1 MGEVSVPATDWVH
14 DLDLLHEQTALL
26 QGTLAR
32 LADSQVDE
40 ASMLP
45 GWTRGH
51 VLAHLDGNAQGIG
64 RLVRWAFDGVERPMY
79 ISREVRDADVEMHAS
94 RDARS
99 HEAAVTQ
106 SARTL
111 QQDLRRLTS
120 DQRASQVTL
129 GNGLQVRASSL
140 ARHRLQ
146 EVCVHH
152 ADLGLSDYTW
162 RDWPE
167 AMAAHMA
174 RLVARDFAERGEFPV
189 AAIAWDATDG
199 SAGDEISIVPRDTE
213 GGEAVVQGSAS
224 AILAWLLGRSMGEGL
239 AITGASQIPAA
250 PAWR

>member
-1 MGEVSVPATDWVH
+1 MSSESVPVSIPVTDWAQ
-14 DLDLLHEQTALL
+14 DLQLLDEQTAILRDAMAEL
-26 QGTLAR
+26 DDVLMH
-32 LADSQVDE
+32 E

-51 VLAHLDGNAQGIG
+51 VLAHLDGNAQGIA
-64 RLVRWAFDGVERPMY
+64 RLARWAADGIERPMY
-79 ISREVRDADVEMHAS
+79 ISREVRDADVQMHAG

-99 HEAAVTQ
+99 HESSVTQ
-106 SARTL
+106 SARAL
-111 QQDLRRLTS
+111 REDLGRLTA
-120 DQRASQVTL
+120 DQRAGEVTL
-129 GNGLQVRASSL
+129 GNGLRVRAASL

-152 ADLGLSDYTW
+152 ADLGLPGYTW

-167 AMAAHMA
+167 EMAEHMT

-189 AAIAWDATDG
+189 ASIEWESTGGVDGDRLAIVPGDVHVLG
-199 SAGDEISIVPRDTE
+199 SAP
-213 GGEAVVQGSAS
+213 AL
-224 AILAWLLGRSMGEGL
+224 LAWLLGRSAGEGL